1 LKAISLSRHQAIEKG
16 KISFALPAWSRPLFA
31 GTRGSPRYKA
41 AKGGRA
47 SGKSHFFAEILLK
60 RMIEDPNTKAICIRE
75 VQRSL
80 EFSSKQLLA
89 DKIIAM
95 GLGHYFEVQQTRI
108 RSLMGEGI
116 IIFQGMQDHTSD
128 SVKSLEG
135 FDIAWCEEAQ
145 SLSSRSIELLDPTIR
160 KEGSEIWFSWNPYKK
175 TDPVE
180 EFFENNNQASLV
192 HVNYLD
198 NPFCSENIKEMAERA
213 KAQNISKY
221 NHVWLGDYM
230 KDIDGALWKD
240 PMIKSAQ
247 GSKEIPQMS
256 RIVVAIDPAVTASQ
270 NSDETGIIVAGR
282 ADDKFYILDDLSLR
296 ASPDTWARA
305 VVEAYHHWNADR
317 IVAEVNNGG
326 DLVEKVIRT
335 IDRSVP
341 YTPVRASR
349 GKILRAEPIAA
360 LYEQGKVSHCGEFRE
375 LEDQMTSYTPLSK
388 KSPDRLDA
396 LVWALTELSRSTGQA
411 VWRIS

>member
-1 LKAISLSRHQAIEKG
+1 
-16 KISFALPAWSRPLFA
+16 
-31 GTRGSPRYKA
+31 
-41 AKGGRA
+41 
-47 SGKSHFFAEILLK
+47 
-60 RMIEDPNTKAICIRE
+60 MIEDPNTKAICIRE

-80 EFSSKQLLA
+80 EFSSKQLLS
-89 DKIIAM
+89 DKIISM
-95 GLGHYFEVQQTRI
+95 GLQHYFDIQQTRI
-108 RSLMGEGI
+108 KSVMGEGI
-116 IIFQGMQDHTSD
+116 IIFQGMQDHTAD
-128 SVKSLEG
+128 SVKSMEG

-180 EFFENNNQASLV
+180 EFFENNNQSVLV
-192 HVNYLD
+192 HVNYLE
-198 NPFCSENIKEMAERA
+198 NPFLSENVREMADRA
-213 KAQNISKY
+213 KAQNIAKY

-230 KDIDGALWKD
+230 KDIEGALWKD
-240 PMIKSAQ
+240 PMIKLAQ
-247 GSKEIPQMS
+247 STDEIPQLE
-256 RIVVAIDPAVTASQ
+256 RIVVAIDPAVTAQQ

-282 ADDKFYILDDLSLR
+282 SGDRFFVLDDLSLR

>member
-16 KISFALPAWSRPLFA
+16 KISFALPAWSRPLFS
-31 GTRGSPRYKA
+31 GTRGNPRYRA

-80 EFSSKQLLA
+80 EFSSKQLLS
-89 DKIIAM
+89 DKIISM
-95 GLGHYFEVQQTRI
+95 GLQHYFDIQQTRI
-108 RSLMGEGI
+108 KSVLGEGI
-116 IIFQGMQDHTSD
+116 IIFQGMQDHTAD
-128 SVKSLEG
+128 SVKSMEG

-180 EFFENNNQASLV
+180 EFFENNHQAVLV
-192 HVNYLD
+192 HVNYLE
-198 NPFCSENIKEMAERA
+198 NPFCSDNVKEMADRA

-230 KDIDGALWKD
+230 KDVEGALWKD
-240 PMIKSAQ
+240 PMIKLAQ
-247 GSKEIPQMS
+247 STDEIPQLE
-256 RIVVAIDPAVTASQ
+256 RIVVAIDPAVTAQQ

-282 ADDKFYILDDLSLR
+282 LGDRFFILDDLSLR

-396 LVWALTELSRSTGQA
+396 LVWALTELSISTGQA

>member
-1 LKAISLSRHQAIEKG
+1 MSHLQAIDQG
-16 KISFALPAWSRPLFA
+16 VISFAHPAWSRPLFE
-31 GTRGSPRYKA
+31 GDRGRPRYRA

-47 SGKSHFFAEILLK
+47 SGKSPFFAEILIK
-60 RMIEDPNTKAICIRE
+60 RMIENPDTKAICIRE

-89 DKIIAM
+89 DKIISM
-95 GLGHYFEVQQTRI
+95 GLLHYFEIQQNRI
-108 RSLMGEGI
+108 RSVFGEGI

-180 EFFENNNQASLV
+180 EFFRDNDQSVLV
-192 HVNYLD
+192 HVNYLE
-198 NPFCSENIKEMAERA
+198 NPFCSENIKEMAARS

-230 KDIDGALWKD
+230 KDVEGALWKD
-240 PMIKSAQ
+240 PMIRKAQ
-247 GSKEIPQMS
+247 NFDEVPQLE
-256 RIVVAIDPAVTASQ
+256 RIVVAIDPAVTAKE

-282 ADDKFYILDDLSLR
+282 LGERFFILDDLSLR